1 MIDGNVFVRTYDPD
15 VETEDGVMT
24 FLTQEIMAGN
34 FIDFET
40 GRFALSRDYIVSIE
54 SSGLTPAF

>member
-1 MIDGNVFVRTYDPD
+1 MIDGNVYVRAYDPD

-24 FLTQEIMAGN
+24 FLTKEIMAGN

-40 GRFALSRDYIVSIE
+40 GRFALALPHIVSIE
-54 SSGLTPAF
+54 SSGLTVTF